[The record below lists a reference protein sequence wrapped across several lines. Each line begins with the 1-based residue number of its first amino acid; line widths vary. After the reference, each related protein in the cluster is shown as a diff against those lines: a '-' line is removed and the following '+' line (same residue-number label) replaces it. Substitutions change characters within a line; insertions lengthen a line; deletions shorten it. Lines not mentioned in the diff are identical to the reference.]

1 LNLSLQNRALAYAI
15 LVSVLIHGVLVFAR
29 FVPSKAFHIVPP
41 DPTLEVVLVNAKGK
55 SIPLK
60 PQALAQANLD
70 GGGKNENGMPKSPL
84 PDSKQVSDGDILAS
98 SQRRVEELQKEQKQ
112 LAAKLKK
119 ELKGNVSTVK
129 EKPSSKEVNQEI
141 GIQNETTSQKAIAGR
156 AAAIEK
162 EIAEQG
168 SRPKKIFVTPR
179 TREVG
184 YAMYYKSMQSK
195 IENIGTLN
203 FPQRNGRKLYGELTL
218 LIPVSPDGTLY
229 EKEGGPRVE
238 RSSGNRALDNAALKI
253 VRRAAPFGP
262 FPPKM
267 RESLAGKIW
276 VMVARFNFTRDNAL
290 TTGSQFSN

>member
-1 LNLSLQNRALAYAI
+1 MNFSLQNRVLGYAI
-15 LVSVLIHGVLVFAR
+15 LVSVLIHGILIFAR

-41 DPTLEVVLVNAKGK
+41 DPTLEIVLVNAKGK
-55 SIPLK
+55 NIPVN
-60 PQALAQANLD
+60 PQALAQVNLD
-70 GGGKNENGMPKSPL
+70 GGGKNENVMPKSSL
-84 PDSKQVSDGDILAS
+84 PDSRHISDGDILAS

-119 ELKGNVSTVK
+119 ELKSNVSTVK
-129 EKPSSKEVNQEI
+129 EKSSSKEINQDLDI
-141 GIQNETTSQKAIAGR
+141 KKETTSQQAIAGR

-179 TREVG
+179 TKEVG
-184 YAMYYKSMQSK
+184 YAMYYKSMQRK
-195 IENIGTLN
+195 IESIGTLN

-238 RSSGNRALDNAALKI
+238 RSSGNAALDNAALKI

-262 FPPKM
+262 FSPKM

-290 TTGSQFSN
+290 TTDSQSSN